1 MNLLEKEHDFVRR
14 HWRGTCRTPR
24 AFVPL
29 QGRGWDLANSP
40 GIQGAAQGC
49 PVELVPGR
57 ACLGGY
63 GLHPGDPWAP
73 RHLQVV

>member
-1 MNLLEKEHDFVRR
+1 MILLDNTGGGPAEPPELSCPS
-14 HWRGTCRTPR
+14 RG
-24 AFVPL
+24 
-29 QGRGWDLANSP
+29 GWDLENSP
-40 GIQGAAQGC
+40 GIQRAVQGC

-57 ACLGGY
+57 AGLRGY